1 MPRINTVQQRL
12 LAGNTK
18 ALARSITLATTTS
31 AAISLQ
37 SWTTG
42 TLTWGAPTRTGRDII
57 MICARHESGNN
68 AIYNWTLGGVT
79 GTRLFAL
86 AGSGAT
92 IDVASFKNVT
102 TSSGTIS
109 ATGGTGSLTK
119 HYAIALY
126 NCYGFGL
133 INLNQTGSEGDGGTW
148 SNDRIVLANQTT
160 STLTPG
166 TAPRR
171 QPYFYLGGCVANWNP
186 TAGTNGVQT
195 ISGINSDIS
204 GSYNV
209 TSTMGYVYS
218 IGSGS
223 FVPSGNYS
231 ISATLSRTTGV
242 GFSMQVVGVPVF

>member
-1 MPRINTVQQRL
+1 M
-12 LAGNTK
+12 
-18 ALARSITLATTTS
+18 
-31 AAISLQ
+31 
-37 SWTTG
+37 
-42 TLTWGAPTRTGRDII
+42 
-57 MICARHESGNN
+57 
-68 AIYNWTLGGVT
+68 
-79 GTRLFAL
+79 
-86 AGSGAT
+86 AT
-92 IDVASFKNVT
+92 IDVVSFKNVT

-133 INLNQTGSEGDGGTW
+133 INLNQTGAEGDVGTW
-148 SNDRIVLANQTT
+148 SNDRTFLTNLTT
-160 STLTPG
+160 STLTPE

-218 IGSGS
+218 IGLGS

-242 GFSMQVVGVPVF
+242 GFWMQVVGVPVF